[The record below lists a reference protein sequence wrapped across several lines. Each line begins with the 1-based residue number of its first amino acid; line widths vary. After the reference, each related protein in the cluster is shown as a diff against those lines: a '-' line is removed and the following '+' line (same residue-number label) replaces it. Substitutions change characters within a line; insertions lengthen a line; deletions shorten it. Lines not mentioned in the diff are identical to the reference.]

1 MHIPPEEWFQLVNRE
16 FRAQNMDARHRPFL
30 ALDRYCKDFNVRAL
44 SFDSAPAKRIFEW
57 FYANTKPTAHHIG
70 SMFTGTFF
78 YDSCFWAVDIPVGY
92 GQFNLEAPNCL
103 RSMSASIKEG
113 LMSSPPDVLK
123 YALLW
128 VDCLD
133 YCYGFDDIQKTF
145 EANSF
150 GFSLLNNADRELR
163 TAVAQLLEHHPNSK
177 ASMSSRM
184 AVEIYLKA
192 FLVLKAGFPET
203 QVKALNHRLGDI
215 LEKCEEVATGHDI
228 LKIKNE
234 LTVFPAIHD
243 RYTGKELPSTTLWQA
258 YGIAQY
264 VAASVVRT
272 FTDRDSRAQLRRP
285 PNVL

>member
-1 MHIPPEEWFQLVNRE
+1 
-16 FRAQNMDARHRPFL
+16 
-30 ALDRYCKDFNVRAL
+30 
-44 SFDSAPAKRIFEW
+44 
-57 FYANTKPTAHHIG
+57 
-70 SMFTGTFF
+70 
-78 YDSCFWAVDIPVGY
+78 
-92 GQFNLEAPNCL
+92 
-103 RSMSASIKEG
+103 
-113 LMSSPPDVLK
+113 MSSPPDVLK